1 MPPLAPLRFRS
12 YAKINWYL
20 DVLDK
25 RSDGFNNIE
34 TIFQSVSLYDELHF
48 DAADTLTLLCDDGA
62 LENDDNLV
70 LRAAR
75 RLQQYTGT
83 NRGVHIYLEKNIPVA
98 AGLAGGSGNCA
109 ATLVALN
116 EFWELNLD
124 RPSLHALAGE
134 LGSDVPFCLEGGLMA
149 ATGRGE
155 VLEALPPMSP
165 RWLVLV
171 HPPIAVKAGE
181 VYQHPQLVRSH
192 ERPVDGKTPRFQDAL
207 AHIRGGYAAGVM
219 LNRMENVVLSEY
231 PELQRI
237 PRKLLDLGAENAL
250 MSGSGPVFF
259 ALAPS
264 ELDAHRIAKGFTE
277 FPAFVVQTIDHG
289 IARL

>member
-25 RSDGFNNIE
+25 RADGFNNIE
-34 TIFQSVSLYDELHF
+34 TIFQSVSLYDELQLEES
-48 DAADTLTLLCDDGA
+48 DTLELTCTDSSLSG
-62 LENDDNLV
+62 DDNLV
-70 LRAAR
+70 IRAAR
-75 RLQQYTGT
+75 LLQEHAGCDLGA
-83 NRGVHIYLEKNIPVA
+83 RIHLEKCIPVA

-109 ATLVALN
+109 AALLALN
-116 EFWELNLD
+116 MLWGLELD
-124 RPSLHALAGE
+124 SAVLHDLAAK

-155 VLEALPPMSP
+155 VLAPLPPMAT

-171 HPPIAVKAGE
+171 HPPIEVKAGD
-181 VYQHPQLVRSH
+181 VYQHPQLVRSN
-192 ERPVDGKTPRFQDAL
+192 EKPADGKTQRFQDAL
-207 AHIRGGYAAGVM
+207 AHIRGGYASGAM
-219 LNRMENVVLSEY
+219 LNRMENVVLSEF
-231 PELQRI
+231 PQLQRI
-237 PRKLLDLGAENAL
+237 PRKLLELGAENAL

-264 ELDAHRIAKGFTE
+264 ELDAHRIARGFTE
-277 FPAFVVQTIDHG
+277 FPTYVVHTVEHG
-289 IARL
+289 VARL